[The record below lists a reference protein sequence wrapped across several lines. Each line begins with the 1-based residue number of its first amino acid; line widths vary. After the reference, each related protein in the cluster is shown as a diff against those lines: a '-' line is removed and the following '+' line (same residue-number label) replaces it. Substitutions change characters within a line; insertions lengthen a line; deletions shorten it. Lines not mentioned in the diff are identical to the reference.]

1 LLISIL
7 RSGIDADIVLRQTDR
22 LMARATLSPK
32 FQIVIPKEVRAAL
45 KLRPGSKF
53 NVVEHEGRI
62 ELLPVRSAKE
72 MRGFLRG
79 IQTSV
84 PREKDRV

>member
-1 LLISIL
+1 MT
-7 RSGIDADIVLRQTDR
+7 RT
-22 LMARATLSPK
+22 TLSPK
-32 FQIVIPKEVRAAL
+32 FQIVIPKTIRNAM
-45 KLRPGSKF
+45 KLRPGNVF

-62 ELLPVRSAKE
+62 ELLPVRTAKQ

-79 IQTSV
+79 IDTSV